1 MSGPFARRILRHFG
15 PGVGLD
21 RGGGARGTHDPP
33 EQALIECDR
42 ALRPA
47 PRGSATASR
56 FSGTRRPFLG
66 NGRPSSIRT
75 LISTCHEPWPPHR
88 DPPAAIA
95 IDVSRET
102 FAVLDYGAH
111 AVLDCGAHAV
121 LDCSARGLSTVAREL
136 STVTPPTTASVP
148 TCTAVGTPGSARL
161 DIHHDRRSQVARGGS
176 RGGFWVL
183 PPSTPRSYLT
193 PLSGAVP
200 AHPRQPRLHV
210 AGTVWGW
217 MARCWARAGC
227 AYHWMGLI
235 TEIRWRPGF
244 RATFELAPRT
254 RAERIGQNDPREC
267 GADAAAPVGILHP
280 PLHPL
285 QSTALSH
292 RSPWPTFSLPDVSR
306 ETLNTRTSK
315 PRAWIMDHHRIRSGV
330 HPRATMSYG
339 GR

>member
-1 MSGPFARRILRHFG
+1 
-15 PGVGLD
+15 
-21 RGGGARGTHDPP
+21 
-33 EQALIECDR
+33 
-42 ALRPA
+42 
-47 PRGSATASR
+47 
-56 FSGTRRPFLG
+56 
-66 NGRPSSIRT
+66 
-75 LISTCHEPWPPHR
+75 
-88 DPPAAIA
+88 
-95 IDVSRET
+95 
-102 FAVLDYGAH
+102 
-111 AVLDCGAHAV
+111 V

-136 STVTPPTTASVP
+136 STVTPPTTASGP

-176 RGGFWVL
+176 RGGSWVL

-200 AHPRQPRLHV
+200 EHPHQPRLHV
-210 AGTVWGW
+210 AGAVWGW

-267 GADAAAPVGILHP
+267 GADAAAPRGHSSSTAPSPSIHRSLP
-280 PLHPL
+280 PL
-285 QSTALSH
+285 
-292 RSPWPTFSLPDVSR
+292 SLADVLLAHVSR
-306 ETLNTRTSK
+306 ETLNRRTSK
-315 PRAWIMDHHRIRSGV
+315 PRTWIMDHHRIRSGV